1 MAYGEP
7 WQGRAADRAGRPGCA
22 RTDHPLRINPA
33 GEKNTPIAPEVFLTG
48 RGGAAGRLVRF
59 ATLLVVLAI
68 ALSSFLLF
76 AIELIIGRLV
86 LPVFGGAP
94 AAWATVLVF
103 FQGVLLLGYLY
114 GHLSASR
121 LGPRRGATIHVA
133 LVVVAVA
140 ALALAPARL
149 DEVHDS
155 TLHPIADVLKTLILV
170 VGLPA
175 FLLTTTTPLL
185 SSWYAR
191 LRGVGADPYWL
202 YAASNGASFAALLLY
217 PLAIQPAL
225 GLTAQRASWSIGFV
239 ALGAIL
245 MAVAAVALLGTT
257 RRGRAHLRRP
267 GHDAEA
273 PEGLRRS
280 DEALGAITAGRRARW
295 LVLAAVP
302 SGLLAAVTNLVATDL
317 VSAPLLWVGPLAIY
331 LLTFVVVF
339 SPRLRAV
346 IPAAVALAP
355 VAVTLL
361 WVPLGSVGVWPV
373 APLVLVAYLGFAV
386 VATALHGR
394 LADDRPDARH
404 LTEFYLLLSAG
415 GVIGGAFVGIL
426 APIAF
431 SGIWELPILL
441 VVALVALGWSVP
453 AGAAGMGRF
462 AGTNPSVGSGRS
474 ERPGRARR
482 GLQLR
487 PFVSGAHARLVPYAM
502 IAGLLILS
510 IAPTGGL
517 GLEVALRWL
526 AVGGLL
532 LLVGGQPR
540 FFALATGL
548 LLVLATFVLP
558 GPVRFQERSFFGVT
572 RVLLAPDGRSVQLMH
587 GNTLHGLQATDPA
600 LRREP
605 TAYYARTGPAGDLFA
620 ATQQRLARLGRP
632 GVVGI
637 AGLGAG
643 GLATYAQPGDH
654 FTFYEIDPVV
664 VRVARDPTMFTFLA
678 DMPEPASIVLGD
690 ARLSL
695 RDVPDGTQDL
705 LVIDVFSSD
714 SPPAH
719 LLTVEAIGDA
729 MRTVA
734 PGGVLAVHVS
744 NRYYDLAPA
753 VAGAAEALGLVSL
766 QRAYAP
772 STADVQ
778 RFLATPSIW
787 VVLARTPADLAALA
801 SRGWTPITPTPPLTD
816 DNADLLRLLR
826 LWR

>member
-1 MAYGEP
+1 V
-7 WQGRAADRAGRPGCA
+7 
-22 RTDHPLRINPA
+22 DHPLEMSDSDQQDGVATITASGAPA
-33 GEKNTPIAPEVFLTG
+33 APVALSTAS
-48 RGGAAGRLVRF
+48 RVHAGSLVRF
-59 ATLLVVLAI
+59 ASLLVALAI

-76 AIELIIGRLV
+76 AIELIVGRLV

-94 AAWATVLVF
+94 AAWATVLAF

-121 LGPRRGATIHVA
+121 LGPRRGAIIHVF

-149 DEVHDS
+149 GDVHDP
-155 TLHPIADVLKTLILV
+155 TLYPIADLLKTLILV

-185 SSWYAR
+185 SSWYVR
-191 LRGVGADPYWL
+191 LQGGGPDPYWL

-217 PLAIQPAL
+217 PLVIQPAF

-239 ALGAIL
+239 ALGAL
-245 MAVAAVALLGTT
+245 LSAVAVIAGLGMT
-257 RRGRAHLRRP
+257 RQGRAGAPRLVQ
-267 GHDAEA
+267 GAEA
-273 PEGLRRS
+273 VGGVPRAG
-280 DEALGAITAGRRARW
+280 EALCAITAQRRIRW
-295 LVLAAVP
+295 LALAAVP

-331 LLTFVVVF
+331 LLTFVLVF
-339 SPRLRAV
+339 SPRLRVV
-346 IPAAVALAP
+346 IPVAVSLAP

-361 WVPLGSVGVWPV
+361 WVPLGSAGLWPV
-373 APLVLVAYLGFAV
+373 APLIVAAYLAFAV

-394 LADDRPDARH
+394 LADDRPDAGH
-404 LTEFYLLLSAG
+404 LTEFYLVLSAG

-426 APIAF
+426 APMIF
-431 SGIWELPILL
+431 SGIWEFPILL
-441 VVALVALGWSVP
+441 VAALVALAWSSPASVP
-453 AGAAGMGRF
+453 RTGASTLGNR
-462 AGTNPSVGSGRS
+462 SSGRH
-474 ERPGRARR
+474 RQRM
-482 GLQLR
+482 GLRLW
-487 PFVSGAHARLVPYAM
+487 PFVSGAHIRLIPYALC
-502 IAGLLILS
+502 AGLLIVA
-510 IAPTGGL
+510 IAPVGGI
-517 GLEVALRWL
+517 GLESAIRWL
-526 AVGGLL
+526 LVGGFL

-572 RVLLAPDGRSVQLMH
+572 RVLLAPDGRSIQLLH
-587 GNTLHGLQATDPA
+587 GNTVHGGQATDPA
-600 LRREP
+600 LRRTP
-605 TAYYARTGPAGDLFA
+605 TGYYATTGPANDLFA
-620 ATQQRLARLGRP
+620 VMRARAAELGRP
-632 GVVGI
+632 LVVGV

-643 GLATYAQPGDH
+643 GLATYERQGDH

-664 VRVARDPTMFTFLA
+664 VRVATDPTLFTFLA
-678 DMPEPASIVLGD
+678 DMPTPASIVLGD

-695 RDVPDGTQDL
+695 RDAAAEATDL
-705 LVIDVFSSD
+705 LVMDAFSSD

-719 LLTVEAIGDA
+719 LLTVEAVGDA

-734 PGGVLAVHVS
+734 PGGLLAVHVS

-753 VAGAAEALGLVSL
+753 VAGAAEALGLASL

-772 STADVQ
+772 STTDAE
-778 RFLATPSIW
+778 RFLASPSIW
-787 VVLARTPADLAALA
+787 VVLARTPADLATLA
-801 SRGWTPITPTPPLTD
+801 SRGWVPITPTTPLTD
-816 DNADLLRLLR
+816 DNPDLLRLLQISR
-826 LWR
+826 